1 MSTKYI
7 KVAVTERLPIENG
20 TYITSHGWNYWNG
33 NKFEDESDKEIHYIN
48 YWFEEVPDNEADLRK
63 ENEEMKAMLEE
74 INRRYY
80 ILATEPNG
88 IVRETMIDN
97 LTDGISELIQKHK
110 Q

>member
-63 ENEEMKAMLEE
+63 ENEEMKAMLE
-74 INRRYY
+74 RVM
-80 ILATEPNG
+80 A
-88 IVRETMIDN
+88 N
-97 LTDGISELIQKHK
+97 LTFNEQGLYNEIEELLNKLK
-110 Q
+110 